1 MSKLSRKDIK
11 TREEFDER
19 IRDLVA
25 QIKER
30 AVTFPNDTADQQLE
44 RISRAKQD
52 AMYFFQTYFPH
63 YVTCEFAPFHHEEVA
78 CIIDA
83 LRKTDAVIQAEA
95 WSRGF
100 GKSSILAIMLP
111 IWASIVGLSKF
122 AIFVAADKELAM
134 ERTASIR
141 AELQYNE
148 RLRYDFP
155 DIKME
160 EGSGEEHDFV
170 APNNCRLRAQGY
182 KQGIRGK
189 THGPHRPRLII
200 VDDLE
205 SHKDTNPKMGGEKLR
220 YVTEDAFGAFGGTGG
235 VLIWLGNLT
244 HSHHALSQFYE
255 RCKSEPDNDGIKFRK
270 VVSEENGVSNWPAA
284 YPINK
289 LRSIEKVMTKIGY
302 ARHYLMKPGVDGDVF
317 KEEWFRF
324 YNMFNPKPIDN
335 MPGFGFKFPGREDLL
350 ASPMIT
356 FTDPSLGNGET
367 NDYKATVTVAFWNG
381 FYWILDVKIQK
392 CTIIEML
399 EYMYDVTKR
408 FPGTRHYMEDIFW
421 QKLIREWL
429 PQVAVRKGFVLPIAG
444 HSPRLKKEERILA
457 IQPLFEFS
465 NIYTC
470 VQGVDWNLMKE
481 QLIGFPNAGYDDGP
495 DALAAAIEMFKQL
508 ANANRYETIER
519 GAESMIKMF

>member
-1 MSKLSRKDIK
+1 MTKPTKKQIK
-11 TREEFDER
+11 TREEFEDK

-25 QIKER
+25 LIQER
-30 AVTFPNDTADQQLE
+30 AVVFPNDTADMQLA
-44 RISRAKQD
+44 RISKVKGD
-52 AMYFFQTYFPH
+52 PLFFFETYFPH
-63 YVTCEFAPFHHEEVA
+63 YVTSPFASFHREEVEK
-78 CIIDA
+78 IVRV
-83 LRKTDAVIQAEA
+83 LRTDESVIFGEA

-111 IWASIVGLSKF
+111 IWVSLVKLSQF
-122 AIFVAADKELAM
+122 EIYVAADKELAM

-141 AELQYNE
+141 AELQYNA

-155 DIKME
+155 EVAMA

-170 APNNCRLRAQGY
+170 MPNNCRHRAQGY

-220 YVTEDAFGAFGGTGG
+220 YVTEDAFGAFGDKGG

-244 HSHHALSQFYE
+244 HSHHALSQFSE
-255 RCKSEPDNDGIKFRK
+255 RCLNEPENTGIRFRK
-270 VVSEENGVSNWPAA
+270 VVSEENGASNWPEA
-284 YPINK
+284 YPIKK
-289 LRSIEKVMTKIGY
+289 LRAIEQVMTKIGY

-324 YNMFNPKPIDN
+324 YNMFNPKPIEN

-350 ASPMIT
+350 AAPMIT

-367 NDYKATVTVAFWNG
+367 NDYKATVTLAFWNG
-381 FYWILDVKIQK
+381 FYWIMDVKIQK
-392 CTIIEML
+392 STIIEML
-399 EYMYDVTKR
+399 EYMYDVSER
-408 FPGTRHYMEDIFW
+408 FPGTRQYMEDIFW

-429 PQVAVRKGFVLPIAG
+429 PQVAVRKGYVLPIAG

-470 VQGVDWNLMKE
+470 VQGADWNLMKE

-495 DALAAAIEMFKQL
+495 DALAAAVEMFKHVH
-508 ANANRYETIER
+508 ARTGYETLQPNNHTTLY
-519 GAESMIKMF
+519 